1 MIYLIDYHKFILTLN
16 SQLITFNYSILNFQ
30 FNMQSNFRQKLTYR
44 FEQFIGKGGVG
55 IFISLLLMFLV
66 GFLLVY
72 ILRLLF
78 PTESNGWLTGAW
90 RTLKEVI
97 DAGNVSLADGES
109 VTSRMITMLSVMIGV
124 ILFSMV
130 IAFITTTIDTTIA
143 DFRKGRGKILEIRHT
158 LILGWNE
165 RVTDILQ
172 ELIIANESNKHASVV
187 ILADGVEKEMMDDY
201 ISSKIAD
208 FRTTKI
214 ITTPGY
220 TAAISEMN
228 RVQAAQAKSVIILAQ
243 CSESAPLEDKDRSD
257 NMAIKS
263 IMALRAVQGNKN
275 NLPII
280 CEIFSDEKRELV
292 SYFNDEKIVS
302 LDSWNIMGK
311 LLVQTSLTGGLEMVY
326 NELFGFDGSEIYFY
340 KADWGEN
347 RAFYDLVYHFPD
359 GIPIGLYRP
368 EAGKGIGECITIRP
382 PKDTLMQANDEI
394 LILAIDDSTL
404 HFKQEQIGQPH
415 ELKPSTAKMQ
425 KKSKRILMLGWH
437 DISEIFIRESVDYLS
452 EKTVFDVMF
461 ELPSEQI
468 REAIAALQAKI
479 PAFSI
484 NLIEKSP
491 MSLDS
496 LASVNPLDYDNVLI
510 LSQDS
515 GEQSP
520 EKVDSDTLMILLIL
534 RKIRKTLGKSKDD
547 TKILTQILNSENQ
560 ELIQQTDVDDFIISN
575 KMITK
580 ILAQLSEQP
589 RLKYVYEELFQADGS
604 EIYVK
609 PLNLYTSDAEV
620 TVDFADLLA
629 AARKRAEICI
639 GVRMGDAAEKPEE
652 HFGIILNPA
661 KDRRFSLKQNDYLIV
676 IAEDEQ

>member
-1 MIYLIDYHKFILTLN
+1 M
-16 SQLITFNYSILNFQ
+16 QANFK
-30 FNMQSNFRQKLTYR
+30 QKLTYR
-44 FEQFIGKGGVG
+44 FEQFIGKGGIG
-55 IFISLLLMFLV
+55 IFISLLVMFLI
-66 GFLLVY
+66 GFFLVF
-72 ILRLLF
+72 ILRILF
-78 PTESNGWLTGAW
+78 PEESNGLLTGAW

-97 DAGNVSLADGES
+97 DPGNVSLADGES
-109 VTSRMITMLSVMIGV
+109 VVSRMVTMLGVLIGV
-124 ILFSMV
+124 VLFSMV

-143 DFRKGRGKILEIRHT
+143 DFRKGRGKILETGHT

-172 ELIIANESNKHASVV
+172 ELIIANESNKNASVV

-201 ISSKIAD
+201 ISSKIDD

-214 ITTPGY
+214 VTTPGY

-257 NMAIKS
+257 NMVIKC

-275 NLPII
+275 DLPII
-280 CEIFSDEKRELV
+280 AEIFSDEKRELV

-311 LLVQTSLTGGLEMVY
+311 LMVQTSLTGGLEMVY

-340 KADWGEN
+340 KADWGN
-347 RAFYDLVYHFPD
+347 IAFYDLAYHFPD
-359 GIPIGLYRP
+359 GVPIGLYRP
-368 EAGKGIGECITIRP
+368 QAGKSIGECITIRP
-382 PKDTLMQANDEI
+382 NKDTMMQSEDEI
-394 LILAIDDSTL
+394 LILAIDDSTIQY
-404 HFKQEQIGQPH
+404 KQEQIQKPL
-415 ELKPSTAKMQ
+415 ELKPSTAKME
-425 KKSKRILMLGWH
+425 KKAKRILMLGWH
-437 DISEIFIRESVDYLS
+437 DISQIFIRESVDYLS
-452 EKTVFDVMF
+452 ENTVFDVMF
-461 ELPSEQI
+461 ENPTSEI
-468 REAIAALQAKI
+468 NEAIAALQTEI

-484 NLIEKSP
+484 NLIPKSP
-491 MSLDS
+491 MSLES

-510 LSQDS
+510 LSQDA

-534 RKIRKTLGKSKDD
+534 RKIRKNLGKSKDD

-589 RLKYVYEELFQADGS
+589 RLKYVYEELFQAEGS

-609 PLNLYTSDAEV
+609 PFNLYTSDMN
-620 TVDFADLLA
+620 TNTSFTDLLA
-629 AARKRAEICI
+629 AARKRNEICI
-639 GVRMGDAAEKPEE
+639 GVRLGDAAEKPEE
-652 HFGIILNPA
+652 NFGIILNPP
-661 KDRRFSLKQNDYLIV
+661 KDKRFALTSNDYLIV